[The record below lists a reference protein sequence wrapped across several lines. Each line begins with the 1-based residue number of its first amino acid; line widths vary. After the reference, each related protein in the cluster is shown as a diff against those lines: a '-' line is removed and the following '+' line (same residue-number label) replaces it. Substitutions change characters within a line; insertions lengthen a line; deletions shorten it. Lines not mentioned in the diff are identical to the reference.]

1 MSTELIL
8 KNISRH
14 IQLDKT
20 ETDFFLSLL
29 KEKTVKR
36 KDFLLKKGE
45 FCKNETFITRGCL
58 RVYSIDADGLEH
70 ILMFGVEDW
79 WVGDMYSFLTQTP
92 SNYFID
98 ALEDSEVLQISKVN
112 LDKLYESVPKFERFF
127 RIMFQNA
134 FINQQNRINQ
144 NLSLTAEER
153 YIEFIKKY
161 PHLEQ
166 RIPQKQIAAYLGITP
181 VFLSMIRRK
190 WANQ

>member
-29 KEKTVKR
+29 KEKTIKR
-36 KDFLLKKGE
+36 KDFFLKKGE